1 MTTNKEKFAGDAGD
15 WHSAG
20 GKARAEALSSEKR
33 SSIAGEGGE
42 ARANK
47 LSPERRSDIA
57 SQGGKA
63 KNDK

>member
-1 MTTNKEKFAGDAGD
+1 MAVDKVIGDNMGA
-15 WHSAG
+15 SLG

-33 SSIAGEGGE
+33 SSIAGEGGK
-42 ARANK
+42 ARANE
-47 LSPERRSDIA
+47 LSPERRSEIA